1 MPFNLIHEE
10 ESVMEENKV
19 GRKQKGATRGSKAQF
34 VYTVDSMAGGIVFG
48 RTRVKDP
55 VHWRDEL
62 ALALT
67 DEEDLVKF
75 RQRFNL
81 DERMALPQLE
91 AELQALAEKGILRQ
105 THIVLGSTTDPFYP
119 FDSKFDGT
127 MKFLSL
133 FKKYTPGLLT
143 IQTRSPLIVLAMPI
157 LTQLG
162 RRAAVT
168 MGIETMD
175 EEVVRRYTPGL
186 PRAEERLKAARALRS
201 FGIEVTLQ
209 VAPVLPYADWRRDAA
224 AFAEALAGAADKIYL
239 RNMLDIS
246 ETTQTRAKY
255 RMLTKALAQD
265 RKFHW
270 LRRDS
275 TEPLMKALQ
284 VMAPEKLTLA
294 APVHL
299 EEKQLSM
306 FAA

>member
-1 MPFNLIHEE
+1 
-10 ESVMEENKV
+10 MEEKTAVRQKKV
-19 GRKQKGATRGSKAQF
+19 TRKGQGKAQF
-34 VYTVDSMAGGIVFG
+34 VYTVDSFAGGIVFG

-55 VHWRDEL
+55 TAWREEL

-67 DEEDLVKF
+67 DEEDLVRF

-91 AELQALAEKGILRQ
+91 AELKALADKGILRQ

-133 FKKYTPGLLT
+133 FKKFTPGLLT
-143 IQTRSPLIVLAMPI
+143 VQTRSPLIVLAMPI

-162 RRAAVT
+162 RSAAVT
-168 MGIETMD
+168 IGIETPD

-186 PRAEERLKAARALRS
+186 PRTEERLKAARALRS

-209 VAPVLPYADWRRDAA
+209 VAPVLPYGDWKKDAGG
-224 AFAEALAGAADKIYL
+224 FAQMLVGAADKIHIQNIMEL
-239 RNMLDIS
+239 S
-246 ETTQTRAKY
+246 AQSQTDVKY
-255 RMLTKALAQD
+255 RMLSKALARD

-275 TEPLMKALQ
+275 SDPLTKAIEAL
-284 VMAPEKLTLA
+284 APEKLIMS

-299 EEKQLSM
+299 EERQLNM